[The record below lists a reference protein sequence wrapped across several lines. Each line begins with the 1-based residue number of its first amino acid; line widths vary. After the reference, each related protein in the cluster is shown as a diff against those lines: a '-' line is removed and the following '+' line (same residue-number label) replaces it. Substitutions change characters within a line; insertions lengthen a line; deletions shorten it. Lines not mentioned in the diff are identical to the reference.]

1 MKCLR
6 TVSSLVASAGIV
18 CTLVGCGAENE
29 GEVGEVS
36 QAVKG
41 KDRADQGNHGHRN
54 GGRGNHGHG
63 HGHQCEF
70 EIWSPAF
77 ESGDPL
83 PTVSTCEGKTFADG
97 VSPELDFSK
106 GPKGTGSYAIVFR
119 DLTIIENRNQLPTPP
134 NKNLGYHWAIWNIP
148 SNTHKLPAA
157 LPSVQFPLG
166 NSAEQLSGGPGGP
179 AAFFGPC
186 PSWATYC
193 TDGAVPRSTDEY
205 SFTLYALP
213 AVSTPP
219 YDPGALDPDTGRV
232 KSKIRQYDE
241 YFSAHALEVTE
252 LFATSDAVPIAFP
265 QVPNAVC
272 AKNP

>member
-6 TVSSLVASAGIV
+6 TMSILATVACVAWTVAGCSA
-18 CTLVGCGAENE
+18 ESE
-29 GEVGEVS
+29 GESAEVS

-41 KDRADQGNHGHRN
+41 NDRGNHFGNHGKF
-54 GGRGNHGHG
+54 G
-63 HGHQCEF
+63 
-70 EIWSPAF
+70 IWSPAF
-77 ESGDPL
+77 ESGEPL
-83 PTVSTCEGKTFADG
+83 PSTSTCEGKTFADG

-106 GPKGTGSYAIVFR
+106 GPKGTGAYAIVFR
-119 DLTIIENRNQLPTPP
+119 DLTIIENRNHLTPAP
-134 NKNLGYHWAIWNIP
+134 NKNLGYHWAIWNMP
-148 SNTHKLPAA
+148 CNTHTLPAS

-179 AAFFGPC
+179 TAFFGPC

-193 TDGAVPRSTDEY
+193 TDGVVPRSTDEY

-213 AVSTPP
+213 SISTPP
-219 YDPGALDPDTGRV
+219 YDPNALDPDTGRA

-241 YFSAHALEVTE
+241 YFSANALDVTE
-252 LFATSDAVPIAFP
+252 LLTTSDAMPTSFP

>member
-1 MKCLR
+1 MKFSGNASILATALC
-6 TVSSLVASAGIV
+6 VASIA
-18 CTLVGCGAENE
+18 VGCSAENE
-29 GEVGEVS
+29 GTTGEIS
-36 QAVKG
+36 QSVTG
-41 KDRADQGNHGHRN
+41 KDHGNHYGNHGS
-54 GGRGNHGHG
+54 
-63 HGHQCEF
+63 F
-70 EIWSPAF
+70 AIWSPAF
-77 ESGDPL
+77 ESGAPL
-83 PTVSTCEGKTFADG
+83 PSASTCEGKTFADG
-97 VSPELDFSK
+97 ISPELDFSK
-106 GPKGTGSYAIVFR
+106 GPKGTASYAIVLR

-148 SNTHKLPAA
+148 CNVHTLPAA

-179 AAFFGPC
+179 TAFFGPC

-213 AVSTPP
+213 SLSVPP
-219 YDPGALDPDTGRV
+219 YDPNALDEAGRV
-232 KSKIRQYDE
+232 KSKIRQFDE
-241 YFSAHALEVTE
+241 YFSAKALDVTE
-252 LFATSDAVPIAFP
+252 LFATSDAVPTSFP